1 MAYLP
6 FTSPQGSLL
15 DLIVERLRRLTMND
29 WLKLAVT
36 LLGFGILTWSS
47 VQKLEYRV
55 DKIETTLEQ
64 HLDKHEVQYDSI
76 QKSLRDIEIQLTRL
90 QKCLTSSFL

>member
-1 MAYLP
+1 MAFIPYHPLP
-6 FTSPQGSLL
+6 DSPL
-15 DLIVERLRRLTMND
+15 DLLVKWLRRKTMSD
-29 WLKLAVT
+29 WLKLAIT
-36 LLGFGILTWSS
+36 LLGFGVLTWSS

-64 HLDKHEVQYDSI
+64 HLDKHEMQYDSI

-90 QKCLTSSFL
+90 QK

>member
-1 MAYLP
+1 
-6 FTSPQGSLL
+6 
-15 DLIVERLRRLTMND
+15 MNE
-29 WLKLAVT
+29 WIKLGVT

-64 HLDKHEVQYDSI
+64 HLEKHEAQYDDL
-76 QKSLRDIEIQLTRL
+76 QKTLRGIAIDLARL
-90 QKCLTSSFL
+90 QK

>member
-1 MAYLP
+1 MAYIAH
-6 FTSPQGSLL
+6 PQASLL
-15 DLIVERLRRLTMND
+15 ESIADRIRRATMND
-29 WLKLAVT
+29 WIKLAVT

-64 HLDKHEVQYDSI
+64 HLDKHEAQYDSI
-76 QKSLRDIEIQLTRL
+76 QKSLRDIEIQLTRM
-90 QKCLTSSFL
+90 QK

>member
-1 MAYLP
+1 MAFILH
-6 FTSPQGSLL
+6 PQDSLL
-15 DLIVERLRRLTMND
+15 ESIAARLRRLTMND

-64 HLDKHEVQYDSI
+64 HLDKHEAQYDTI

-90 QKCLTSSFL
+90 QK

>member
-1 MAYLP
+1 MA
-6 FTSPQGSLL
+6 FIAHPQVSLL
-15 DLIVERLRRLTMND
+15 ASIADRIRRLTMSD

-36 LLGFGILTWSS
+36 LLGFGILTWSA

-64 HLDKHEVQYDSI
+64 HLDKHEAQYDNL
-76 QKSLRDIEIQLTRL
+76 QKSLRDIDIQLTRL
-90 QKCLTSSFL
+90 QK

>member
-64 HLDKHEVQYDSI
+64 HLDKHEAQYDSI

-90 QKCLTSSFL
+90 QK

>member
-1 MAYLP
+1 M
-6 FTSPQGSLL
+6 S
-15 DLIVERLRRLTMND
+15 D

-64 HLDKHEVQYDSI
+64 HLDKHEAQYDTI

-90 QKCLTSSFL
+90 QK

>member
-1 MAYLP
+1 MAVIHH
-6 FTSPQGSLL
+6 PQDSLL
-15 DLIVERLRRLTMND
+15 ESIAERLRRLTMND

-36 LLGFGILTWSS
+36 LLGFGVLTWSS

-64 HLDKHEVQYDSI
+64 HLDKHEAQYDTI

-90 QKCLTSSFL
+90 QK

>member
-1 MAYLP
+1 
-6 FTSPQGSLL
+6 
-15 DLIVERLRRLTMND
+15 MND

-64 HLDKHEVQYDSI
+64 HLIKHESQAEET
-76 QKSLRDIEIQLTRL
+76 QRLLRDLSVQVARL
-90 QKCLTSSFL
+90 QK

>member
-1 MAYLP
+1 MA
-6 FTSPQGSLL
+6 FIAHPQVSLL
-15 DLIVERLRRLTMND
+15 ASIADRIRRLTMSD
-29 WLKLAVT
+29 WLKLAAT

-55 DKIETTLEQ
+55 DKIETALEQ
-64 HLDKHEVQYDSI
+64 HLDKHEAQYDTI

-90 QKCLTSSFL
+90 QK

>member
-1 MAYLP
+1 MAFLP
-6 FTSPQGSLL
+6 YMPPRASLL

-64 HLDKHEVQYDSI
+64 HLDKHEMQYDSI

-90 QKCLTSSFL
+90 SK